1 MWKNIKHLA
10 KAAGNIVAISYA
22 ETAYRLNQ
30 VSDSTESVTA
40 KLEAKTE
47 ALRKS
52 YEQNLADRKSGVIKP
67 EVVSEESTPKDIVPV
82 N

>member
-10 KAAGNIVAISYA
+10 KAASNIVAISYA

-30 VSDSTESVTA
+30 VSESTESVTS

-52 YEQNLADRKSGVIKP
+52 YEQQLEERKNQKHEVTSEPSTDVI
-67 EVVSEESTPKDIVPV
+67 VV

>member
-10 KAAGNIVAISYA
+10 KAASNIVAISYA

-30 VSDSTESVTA
+30 VSESTESVTS

-47 ALRKS
+47 QLRKK
-52 YEQNLADRKSGVIKP
+52 YEQHLEERKSGVKP
-67 EVVSEESTPKDIVPV
+67 EVVTDTPHDVVAI

>member
-10 KAAGNIVAISYA
+10 KAASNIVAISYA

-30 VSDSTESVTA
+30 VSESTESVTS
-40 KLEAKTE
+40 KLEAKSE
-47 ALRKS
+47 QIRKQ
-52 YEQNLADRKSGVIKP
+52 YEQHLEERKSGVKP
-67 EVVSEESTPKDIVPV
+67 EVVEEAPKDVVAI

>member
-10 KAAGNIVAISYA
+10 KAASNIVAISYA

-30 VSDSTESVTA
+30 VSESTESVTS
-40 KLEAKTE
+40 KLEAKSE
-47 ALRKS
+47 QIRKQ
-52 YEQNLADRKSGVIKP
+52 YEQHLEERKNQKP
-67 EVVSEESTPKDIVPV
+67 EMVTESETPTDVIVV